1 MDPELNRYIKLL
13 VKMSI
18 FLLAIL
24 IIHLIVRYILPII
37 EVSFEYILVLALPF
51 LLALLLAVIIEP
63 LVRILHDKLKL
74 KRSLAVLFSLLLFVG
89 GFSFLVSWLI
99 TSIIKELSKILPGII
114 LYSDQILQSLF
125 SSIGDFRFFFLQFDL
140 PLEIEKAMQSSLDQ
154 GIKYLSTFFSSSIDV
169 LTQSLAVLPGAFAF
183 IIIAAIATFYISKD
197 RYQIKQ
203 FIYKLLPVKTQNKT
217 TSIFKELVDVL
228 WGFLKAITI
237 LTLITT
243 GLTILLLA
251 IIGLDYVVTIGIF
264 VGFLDLLPILG
275 PGLFFVP
282 WILIEFVIGNTKL
295 GIMLL
300 IVYIIISAVRQFMQ
314 PRIIGDNIGLHPL
327 VTLIALYVGLTIWG
341 AVGLILGPLVFVI
354 IISCY
359 RVGLFDNLIWR
370 LKKTWK
376 I

>member
-114 LYSDQILQSLF
+114 LYSDQMLQSLF

-295 GIMLL
+295 GIILL